1 MALALAWGAGGSSAV
16 SPSRS
21 QMTVMG
27 LLRRRQRAA
36 YLLLAADG
44 GVRERP
50 CLGPAG
56 EEGEGEE
63 GPRDGDRP
71 SLRVH
76 VSVLLRPWAGEPAG
90 GLSWARCVCVGLSGG
105 VSRERVRW
113 KRGSVVRSSSAADMR
128 KLFSERLPFFSS
140 RALKVSLLVA
150 DLRRLRWMELCCR
163 ANEPP
168 EGEGGGGV
176 SPRPGTA
183 PAVGVTGGEGEWPR
197 ERSSSDSRR
206 PRTFRLDLQR
216 RGDEER
222 SERRFTTHTHTHA
235 KLGALHTHTTK
246 HMSIKQH

>member
-1 MALALAWGAGGSSAV
+1 MASSAPV

-27 LLRRRQRAA
+27 LLSRRQRAA
-36 YLLLAADG
+36 YLLLAAEG

-50 CLGPAG
+50 SLGPAG
-56 EEGEGEE
+56 EDGEE
-63 GPRDGDRP
+63 GPRDGDRH

-76 VSVLLRPWAGEPAG
+76 VSVALRPCAGEPPG
-90 GLSWARCVCVGLSGG
+90 GLSWAPCACVGLSGG

-163 ANEPP
+163 GNEPP
-168 EGEGGGGV
+168 GEGV
-176 SPRPGTA
+176 RPRLGSA
-183 PAVGVTGGEGEWPR
+183 PVVGVTGGEGEWPW

-206 PRTFRLDLQR
+206 PRTFRLDLPR
-216 RGDEER
+216 RQG
-222 SERRFTTHTHTHA
+222 
-235 KLGALHTHTTK
+235 G
-246 HMSIKQH
+246 I